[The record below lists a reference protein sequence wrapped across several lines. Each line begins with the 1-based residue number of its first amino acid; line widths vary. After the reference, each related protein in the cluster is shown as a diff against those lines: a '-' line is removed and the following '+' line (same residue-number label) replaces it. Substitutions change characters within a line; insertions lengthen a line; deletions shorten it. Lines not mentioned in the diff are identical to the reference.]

1 VRKYYVPQ
9 FLNLNVILHIV
20 SACAIF
26 QEDDKLHM
34 IFSYMHCWKILKDQ
48 LKSIE
53 RHKHMNAPKPPP
65 KPAVKKQKK
74 TSANTSL
81 TLSPLAITAA
91 DEFADK
97 NKSLTNTANKNQDK

>member
-1 VRKYYVPQ
+1 MLQ
-9 FLNLNVILHIV
+9 NLHQNLQ
-20 SACAIF
+20 S
-26 QEDDKLHM
+26 
-34 IFSYMHCWKILKDQ
+34 
-48 LKSIE
+48 KS
-53 RHKHMNAPKPPP
+53 K
-65 KPAVKKQKK
+65 KK

>member
-1 VRKYYVPQ
+1 
-9 FLNLNVILHIV
+9 V

-34 IFSYMHCWKILKDQ
+34 NFSYMHCWKILKDQ

-53 RHKHMNAPKPPP
+53 RHKHMNALKPPP

-74 TSANTSL
+74 LQPIQALHYLLLQSL
-81 TLSPLAITAA
+81 LLMNLLI
-91 DEFADK
+91 K
-97 NKSLTNTANKNQDK
+97 IKV